1 MGENGWQP
9 LFETALEVD
18 EEAAMQRGNEVV
30 GDRDVSLLGR
40 VNRIALSLGQVVPLG
55 PTPDATEVG
64 YDIPLH
70 CVVHPHSGCS
80 FRSAKL
86 VVDLTATPRA
96 VVRDMAPR
104 EVRGESPVELTTTVG
119 TGLTLEVVPSVL
131 KGEVKREHSAKQT
144 VHHPIILSSGRGFSR
159 ALWDFRSVNDTD
171 LQPERELR
179 LLVTAPPQVR
189 IVARFNL
196 RAQVTL
202 GRAGRLIPLARR
214 KSEIDQTYLLADW
227 TQGAAR

>member
-1 MGENGWQP
+1 MDGSGWQP
-9 LFETALEVD
+9 LFETALEAD
-18 EEAAMQRGNEVV
+18 DDAETQRGNEIV
-30 GDRDVSLLGR
+30 GDQDLSLIGR

-55 PTPDATEVG
+55 PTLDGTEVG
-64 YDIPLH
+64 YDIPLQ
-70 CVVHPHSGCS
+70 CVIHPDSGCS

-96 VVRDMAPR
+96 VIRDMAPR

-119 TGLTLEVVPSVL
+119 SGFTLEVVPSVL
-131 KGEVKREHSAKQT
+131 KGEIKRERSAKQT
-144 VHHPIILSSGRGFSR
+144 VHHPVILSSGRGFSR

-171 LQPERELR
+171 LQTERELR
-179 LLVTAPPQVR
+179 LLVSAPPRVQ

-196 RAQVTL
+196 RAQVML

-214 KSEIDQTYLLADW
+214 KSEIDQTYFLADSV
-227 TQGAAR
+227 QGAAE